1 MRTDAAPTVSASAEA
16 STRGRPPVIGRI
28 VNRWTRFWFEPTP
41 PTDLALSR
49 LAFYGLLFAYY
60 LPVSQAGFGSIP
72 TSWREPIWIF
82 QRLHLPFFS
91 DDLLQLLVA
100 MWKAALLLSC
110 VGFVTRIST
119 AIAFVLGAYLIGLP
133 YNFGKTDHMTALVL
147 FTLGIMALS
156 HSGDAWSVDAFIRRR
171 FTRRPPPAPSGEYRW
186 PVRAV
191 WMTMALVFLGA
202 GVAKL
207 AAGGLAWITSE
218 HFAISLVQQHYGP
231 NPPAVKW
238 GLFVARTP
246 WLAHTFA
253 AFAILIELSAPLAL
267 FSRRLRWVIPPALFG
282 LQLGIAVLMNV
293 WFTRFF
299 FVYVFWIPWSLLL
312 PRRLQST

>member
-1 MRTDAAPTVSASAEA
+1 MRSDAPTISPSSDAPAP
-16 STRGRPPVIGRI
+16 GRPSLVG
-28 VNRWTRFWFEPTP
+28 VVTSRWNRFWFEPSP

-49 LAFYGLLFAYY
+49 LVFYGLLFAYY
-60 LPVSQAGFGSIP
+60 LPVSHVGWGSIP

-82 QRLHLPFFS
+82 ERLHLPFFS
-91 DDLLQLLVA
+91 DDVLRLMVA
-100 MWKAALLLSC
+100 AWKASLLLSC
-110 VGFVTRIST
+110 VGFATRIST
-119 AIAFVLGAYLIGLP
+119 AVAFVLGAYLIGLP

-156 HSGDAWSVDAFIRRR
+156 WSGDAWSVDAFLRRR
-171 FTRRPPPAPSGEYRW
+171 FGRKPPPAPSGEYRW

-191 WMTMALVFLGA
+191 WLTMALVFFAA

-207 AAGGLAWITSE
+207 ASGGLAWVTSE
-218 HFAISLVQQHYGP
+218 HFAISLVQQHYSP
-231 NPPAVKW
+231 NPPPVKW

-246 WLAHTFA
+246 WMAHTFA
-253 AFAILIELSAPLAL
+253 AAAILIELAAPLAL
-267 FSRRLRWVIPPALFG
+267 FSRRLRWVIPPMLFG
-282 LQLGIAVLMNV
+282 MQLGIAVLMNV